1 MTVGSTLT
9 HERFATR
16 VDRGG
21 AQFFFDAHQLVMLL
35 HALAST
41 RRAGLVTLRLA
52 FPIGY
57 TYYQLPAL
65 L

>member
-1 MTVGSTLT
+1 MTVGSTLP
-9 HERFATR
+9 HEHFATR
-16 VDRGG
+16 VDRRV
-21 AQFFFDAHQLVMLL
+21 AQFFFDAHQLAILL
-35 HALAST
+35 HALVST
-41 RRAGLVTLRLA
+41 RRTGLVTLRLA